1 MQRLNWRNGYTMTIK
16 KLAWENSWHFATQAL
31 VSPRKSRNSILMT
44 CHYPDLGSDSDWLCR
59 YGNLLQ
65 PIRCSN
71 KILAVTRQRYWIFC
85 ACYPEVISRETG
97 GATRNVGCFLKLSRD
112 LRLVAFFFF
121 VSDQFRFVGN
131 CPPTPPLSHHFALS
145 EK

>member
-1 MQRLNWRNGYTMTIK
+1 MQRLNWRNSYTMTIK

-71 KILAVTRQRYWIFC
+71 KILAVRRQRYWIF
-85 ACYPEVISRETG
+85 ALVTQKSFRGKPVERHEMSAVFSSYQETF
-97 GATRNVGCFLKLSRD
+97 VWLL
-112 LRLVAFFFF
+112 FFF
-121 VSDQFRFVGN
+121 SDQLRFVGN
-131 CPPTPPLSHHFALS
+131 CPPTPPLSQHFALR